1 MPHDDPTLARAA
13 DWAVRA
19 GDPAF
24 DEWDAFTAWLAESPA
39 HAEAYDRVA
48 AAVADAAELTNTA
61 PVPANDE
68 PLPLP
73 QHRRRWYAGAI
84 AASLAVVLAAGYW
97 QLRDDRYT
105 VATAPGQ
112 TRTVALGGGGRID
125 LAGGTRLV
133 LDHRDARFASLEEGQ
148 ALFTIRHDPARTLS
162 IAAGGL
168 RIGDIGTR
176 FEVQTNGSAVRVEV
190 SEGRVEL
197 RGEAL
202 GDTVDLPAGRRM
214 LFDPTHKLAVVA
226 PVSPR
231 DVGEWREGRLSYDAA
246 PLSLVA
252 ADLARYAGISVTV
265 PPPLAGRRFSGTLSI
280 HNGDNAVR
288 DLAQLM
294 GLQLSGHRGA
304 YRLAASG

>member
-1 MPHDDPTLARAA
+1 MPHDDPTLAQAA

-148 ALFTIRHDPARTLS
+148 ALFTIRHDPDHPFDLK
-162 IAAGGL
+162 
-168 RIGDIGTR
+168 
-176 FEVQTNGSAVRVEV
+176 
-190 SEGRVEL
+190 
-197 RGEAL
+197 L
-202 GDTVDLPAGRRM
+202 GDDSVVDVGTVFDVRR
-214 LFDPTHKLAVVA
+214 DKESTSVAVAEGAVV
-226 PVSPR
+226 VSPDDANVR
-231 DVGEWREGRLSYDAA
+231 LKAGDMVVRRAATANYVVSRIPVDQVGEWREGRLTFHEATLGEIADRLTRATGVSYAAA
-246 PLSLVA
+246 PGSAAQPYSGSVLVA
-252 ADLARYAGISVTV
+252 PLRSDPRSLGPLLGIEVAPAGNGWLI
-265 PPPLAGRRFSGTLSI
+265 GTP
-280 HNGDNAVR
+280 
-288 DLAQLM
+288 
-294 GLQLSGHRGA
+294 
-304 YRLAASG
+304 